1 MLIEKV
7 LLSSALNK
15 YYLAGECESVSWS
28 VDNNVLNI
36 DFKPKTTAGVVG
48 NLRVPNFPLTNCE
61 LGVFE
66 TSKLLKLLNVTQNQL
81 QLHVEGNKGVF
92 TKLYIADSS
101 FNLEYNLSDI
111 ILISKVPTVSLPS
124 SPFVNAE
131 LEMTDMDNLIKA
143 KNALENKKVI
153 IKSAKSIDGDDVL
166 EFIFGEDSAYSNR
179 LTFTLENVKFESDNQ
194 IELPFNSEIFS
205 RILQVNKDMEKFNI
219 IVYQEGLLKLE
230 FWSEEIQS
238 VYYLARLDD

>member
-15 YYLAGECESVSWS
+15 YYLAGECESVLWS

-111 ILISKVPTVSLPS
+111 LLISKVPTVSLPS

-153 IKSAKSIDGDDVL
+153 IKSSKSIDGDDVL

>member
-111 ILISKVPTVSLPS
+111 LLISKVPTVSLPS

-153 IKSAKSIDGDDVL
+153 IKSSKSIDGDDVL

>member
-153 IKSAKSIDGDDVL
+153 IKSSKSIDGDDVL

-230 FWSEEIQS
+230 FWSKEIQS

>member
-15 YYLAGECESVSWS
+15 YYLAGECESVLWT
-28 VDNNVLNI
+28 VDNNVLNV
-36 DFKPKTTAGVVG
+36 DFKPTNTAGVVG
-48 NLRVPNFPLTNCE
+48 NLRVPNFPLKDCK
-61 LGVFE
+61 LGIYE
-66 TSKLLKLLNVTQNQL
+66 TSKLLKLLNVTQNHL
-81 QLHVEGNKGVF
+81 QLHVDSNKGVS
-92 TKLYIADSS
+92 TKLYISDSS

-111 ILISKVPTVSLPS
+111 LLISKIPTVNTPPS
-124 SPFVNAE
+124 HFVNAE

-153 IKSAKSIDGDDVL
+153 IKSAKSIDGDDIL

-179 LTFTLENVKFESDNQ
+179 LTFTLENVKFESETQ
-194 IELPFNSEIFS
+194 VELPFNSEIFS

-219 IVYQEGLLKLE
+219 IVYKEGLLKLE
-230 FWSEEIQS
+230 FWSEEVQS
-238 VYYLARLDD
+238 VYHLARLDD

>member
-15 YYLAGECESVSWS
+15 YYLAGECESVLWS

-111 ILISKVPTVSLPS
+111 LLISKVPTVSLPS

-153 IKSAKSIDGDDVL
+153 IKS
-166 EFIFGEDSAYSNR
+166 
-179 LTFTLENVKFESDNQ
+179 
-194 IELPFNSEIFS
+194 
-205 RILQVNKDMEKFNI
+205 
-219 IVYQEGLLKLE
+219 
-230 FWSEEIQS
+230 
-238 VYYLARLDD
+238 

>member
-61 LGVFE
+61 LGIFE

>member
-153 IKSAKSIDGDDVL
+153 IKSSKSIDGDDVL

>member
-28 VDNNVLNI
+28 VDNNVLNV

-153 IKSAKSIDGDDVL
+153 IKSSKSIDGDDVL